1 MGKYEKAI
9 NKTIIAVLFSVLNW
23 LIIDRFII
31 EIPFY
36 KYFIIEIL
44 LIVTMKLCI
53 FTTQKLKL
61 Q

>member
-1 MGKYEKAI
+1 MGPFEKTL

-23 LIIDRFII
+23 LVIDRFII

>member
-9 NKTIIAVLFSVLNW
+9 NKTIIAVLFSILNW

>member
-9 NKTIIAVLFSVLNW
+9 NKTIIALLFSVLNW

-31 EIPFY
+31 DIPFY